1 MLKIFHTADI
11 HLDAPFSLSDPVEA
25 EKRRT
30 GLRSTF
36 CSMIHTAKRFEA
48 DVFLIAGDLF
58 EENFA
63 TKDTVNAV
71 IREME
76 SFSSCRFFIIPG
88 NHDPYCENSV
98 YVLIRWP
105 ENVHIFTDKNPT
117 YVDIPEKNARI
128 YGHAYT
134 GKDIEDGIFS
144 GVKVEDDTKINI
156 LLAHGFVNMPQ
167 SSCNVLMRSDIENS
181 GFDYIALGH
190 IHTHQGFEKAGKTV
204 YAYSGCAVGR
214 SFDECGYKYA
224 IAGTVTKDAREAD
237 VRLSA
242 YKCSDRR
249 FEIAKVDISGAR
261 STDAAF
267 DIISEKTAEFGEDT
281 SLRLILTGAVSPE
294 VQIFYDDIRGLIK
307 APAYI
312 EFFDETLP
320 LFDAEKLKDDMT
332 IMGAYYR
339 ALEPRL
345 LSEDENE
352 RKKAANA
359 LRFGL
364 AALSGRDIDING

>member
-1 MLKIFHTADI
+1 MLQIFHTADV

-48 DVFLIAGDLF
+48 DVFLISGDLF

-76 SFSSCRFFIIPG
+76 SFSSCRFFIVPG
-88 NHDPYCENSV
+88 NHDPYSENSV
-98 YVLIRWP
+98 YALIKWP
-105 ENVHIFTDKNPT
+105 ENVHIFTDKKPS

-144 GVKVEDDTKINI
+144 GLRVEDDTKINI
-156 LLAHGFVNMPQ
+156 LLAHGFINMPQ

-190 IHTHQGFEKAGKTV
+190 IHAHQGFEKAGKTV

-224 IAGTVTKDAREAD
+224 IAGTVTKGGREAD
-237 VRLSA
+237 VRLA
-242 YKCSDRR
+242 TYKCSDRR

-261 STDAAF
+261 STDEAF
-267 DIISEKTAEFGEDT
+267 DIISKATDTFGEDT
-281 SLRLILTGAVSPE
+281 SLRIILTGAVSPE
-294 VQIFYDDIRGLIK
+294 VQMFYDDIRRLVK

-320 LFDAEKLKDDMT
+320 LFDAQKLKSDMT
-332 IMGAYYR
+332 IMGAFYR
-339 ALEPRL
+339 ALEPKL
-345 LSEDENE
+345 LSEDESE
-352 RKKAANA
+352 RKKAATA

-364 AALSGRDIDING
+364 AALGGRDING

>member
-36 CSMIHTAKRFEA
+36 CSMIHAAKRIEA
-48 DVFLIAGDLF
+48 DVFFISGDLF

-88 NHDPYCENSV
+88 NHDPYSENSV
-98 YVLIRWP
+98 YALIKWP
-105 ENVHIFTDKNPT
+105 ENVHIFKDKNPT

-128 YGHAYT
+128 YGHAYF
-134 GKDIEDGIFS
+134 GKDIEDGVFS
-144 GVKVEDDTKINI
+144 GFKVEDDTKINI

-190 IHTHQGFEKAGKTV
+190 IHTHGGFEKAGKTV
-204 YAYSGCAVGR
+204 FSYPGCAVGR

-224 IAGTVTKDAREAD
+224 IVGTITKDAREAD
-237 VRLSA
+237 VRLTT

-249 FEIAKVDISGAR
+249 FEIAKTDISGSR
-261 STDAAF
+261 SEEEAF
-267 DIISEKTAEFGEDT
+267 SKIAEATSQYGEDT
-281 SLRLILTGAVSPE
+281 SLRIILEGAVSPE
-294 VQIFYDDIRGLIK
+294 VQISFEDIRRIVK
-307 APAYI
+307 APLYV

-320 LFDAEKLKDDMT
+320 LFDAESLKNDMT
-332 IMGAYYR
+332 IMGAFYR

-345 LSEDENE
+345 LSDDAAE
-352 RKKAANA
+352 RKLAATA
-359 LRFGL
+359 LRYGL
-364 AALSGRDIDING
+364 SALSGRDING